1 MVKNIGQG
9 NKNQAG
15 ARVRF
20 YPIGEAGRKDDQSGG
35 QGHKG
40 IQERYVDRL
49 SHQGMILTDIAAE
62 NSHTAHTDRQGKEG
76 LVHGCLYHVPDSGF
90 PESGKIRP
98 QIKGKAFAAA
108 GCQNAVDSQYQHDHD
123 QCCHHDLGDP
133 LYTLLQAHG
142 QNKKAHNDGYG
153 HKAPL
158 TDGRSHHIAEFG
170 SDSLRIQ
177 AFKGSGRRRKEI
189 LDHPAADDGIK
200 HHQNIVAGHRGIAVQ
215 VPETALWL
223 QPSIHGHR
231 TDLTGPSHGKFHGHY
246 RDTHDCQK
254 NQINQDKG
262 ASAVL
267 AHQPGKLPDISDTDG
282 TSCRQQNKAQ
292 TASQLFT
299 FFQNRILLC
308 SSEKQRPLPD
318 FPASQQR
325 RMGRTL
331 QS

>member
-1 MVKNIGQG
+1 MVL
-9 NKNQAG
+9 AD
-15 ARVRF
+15 V
-20 YPIGEAGRKDDQSGG
+20 
-35 QGHKG
+35 
-40 IQERYVDRL
+40 
-49 SHQGMILTDIAAE
+49 AAE

-108 GCQNAVDSQYQHDHD
+108 GCQNAVDIQYQHDHD
-123 QCCHHDLGDP
+123 QCCHHV
-133 LYTLLQAHG
+133 T
-142 QNKKAHNDGYG
+142 
-153 HKAPL
+153 
-158 TDGRSHHIAEFG
+158 ECG

-177 AFKGSGRRRKEI
+177 AFKGSGRRRTEI

-308 SSEKQRPLPD
+308 CFRKKRPLRLLRNERFNPNISSCFVQAKPGHLNHKSD
-318 FPASQQR
+318 LPVHLPVHLTASF
-325 RMGRTL
+325 MARTY
-331 QS
+331 SPT